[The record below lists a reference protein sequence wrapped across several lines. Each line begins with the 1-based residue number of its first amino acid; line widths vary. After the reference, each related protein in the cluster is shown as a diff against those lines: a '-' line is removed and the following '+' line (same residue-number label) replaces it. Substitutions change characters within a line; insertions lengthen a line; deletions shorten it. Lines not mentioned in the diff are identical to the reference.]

1 MKKVFA
7 LDKSI
12 KKFPFALF
20 IAGVIIAAAQLIT
33 RQNFVAVLSVGYCC
47 IMSAVIVLSV
57 LIKKKV
63 YIWEVLGTASA
74 QLGTLLFHIFCG
86 ADAGFGAFISGKAG
100 WSSAE
105 HPLMA
110 GSGSFFTRLAGNLL
124 LILPSAAALWGLFF
138 LSKKTFKK
146 DIAKKLSCLGAG
158 VFLTAASVF
167 YVLTG
172 CGRGTTIILKI

>member
-63 YIWEVLGTASA
+63 YI
-74 QLGTLLFHIFCG
+74 
-86 ADAGFGAFISGKAG
+86 
-100 WSSAE
+100 
-105 HPLMA
+105 
-110 GSGSFFTRLAGNLL
+110 
-124 LILPSAAALWGLFF
+124 
-138 LSKKTFKK
+138 
-146 DIAKKLSCLGAG
+146 
-158 VFLTAASVF
+158 
-167 YVLTG
+167 
-172 CGRGTTIILKI
+172 